1 VTLRLGWFTAGRGP
15 GSRGMFERALQA
27 IDDGTLDARIE
38 FVFMH
43 RERGE
48 GEGSDGFMDL
58 CASRGIPVVSLSSQ
72 KFRKEHAGDFAGN
85 RDEYDRRAVELLKG
99 YQADVCVLAG
109 YLLILSPA
117 MNAAYHFINLHP
129 ALPGGPVGLWQKVI
143 WELIEQ
149 RAAETGNM
157 VFVVTNELDRGPQL
171 TYNRVAIQGPAFEP
185 LWRNVDGKR
194 IADLRDAEGE
204 EQPLFKAIR
213 SAAVRT
219 EPILL
224 VETLKSL
231 ASGALSMDSPPARPL
246 DLTDQVNATLSHT
259 K

>member
-1 VTLRLGWFTAGRGP
+1 MTLRLGWFTAGRGP

-72 KFRKEHAGDFAGN
+72 RFRREHHGDFAGH
-85 RDEYDRRAVELLKG
+85 REEYDRRAVELLRG
-99 YQADVCVLAG
+99 HEADVCVLAG
-109 YLLILSPA
+109 YLLILSPVLVG
-117 MNAAYHFINLHP
+117 AYRFINLHP
-129 ALPGGPVGLWQKVI
+129 VLPSGPVGLWQKVI

-149 RAAETGNM
+149 RAGETGNM

-171 TYNRVAIQGPAFEP
+171 TYNRVAIKGPTFDG
-185 LWRNVDGKR
+185 LWREVEDNS
-194 IADLRDAEGE
+194 IAALRDAKGE
-204 EQPLFKAIR
+204 DQPLFKAIR
-213 SAAVRT
+213 AAAVRT
-219 EPILL
+219 EPVLL
-224 VETLKSL
+224 VETLK
-231 ASGALSMDSPPARPL
+231 ALSSSALRIDSPPPEPL
-246 DLTDQVNATLSHT
+246 DLTDEVNRTLG
-259 K
+259 